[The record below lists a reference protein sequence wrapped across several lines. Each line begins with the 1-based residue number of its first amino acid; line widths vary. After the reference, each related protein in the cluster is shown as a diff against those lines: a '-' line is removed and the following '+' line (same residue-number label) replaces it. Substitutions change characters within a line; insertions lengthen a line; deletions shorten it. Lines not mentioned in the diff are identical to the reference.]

1 MKSNRVLYGLLVLLP
16 LVLTVALNPSPYP
29 ESIRQSNLKLQT
41 ITSADNPIPGL
52 LNLLDFEPWRG
63 DLWERLGRAH
73 LYDRNYQAAVEA
85 FSKAEHFSSLTIAGK
100 ISQAD
105 AYLQNGD
112 HETARQ
118 LLRAFPQSQ
127 AGLFELMQVVALQ
140 RQLGDVYGA
149 EATLLTAHQLEP
161 DNTEVN
167 FQLGLMLSTTQPESA
182 LRFLDAAEDLDGN
195 DALLR
200 NALITTI
207 ENTAEEPALEKYQMV
222 GQVFS
227 NFGEWDVAA
236 QAFQSALANDTG
248 SALSWIYLAEAKQQL
263 GLDAF
268 DEVSM
273 ALKLDGDNEIINGL
287 AGLYFRRMGKYDLSM
302 YYLKKAAQKNPNTNV
317 WLIEQSRTQEE
328 MGQLEAAY
336 QLLIQAAEISP
347 EDWATWKSLAVFSFT
362 NNYEVETT
370 GLGAARKAL
379 ILNPSSPVLMDLL
392 GAGLML
398 TGDYDSAER
407 FFLQADEIDPH
418 QSAILIHLGQLKVL
432 QGKIAEARII
442 LQQAVEYA
450 PDDRLRDLAL
460 QLLNE
465 TAGK

>member
-1 MKSNRVLYGLLVLLP
+1 MKSDRLFSALLILLSLVVIIAVNP
-16 LVLTVALNPSPYP
+16 LPYP
-29 ESIRQSNLKLQT
+29 ESIRQSNLTLQMN
-41 ITSADNPIPGL
+41 SSVDDQIPGL
-52 LNLLDFEPWRG
+52 KNLLDFEPWRG
-63 DLWERLGRAH
+63 DLWERIGRAY
-73 LYDRNYQAAVEA
+73 LNDESYQAAVDA
-85 FSKAEHFSSLTIAGK
+85 FAKAERFGRLTNTGR

-118 LLRAFPQSQ
+118 LLRTFPLGE

-140 RQLGDVYGA
+140 RKIGDVYGA
-149 EATLLTAHQLEP
+149 EATLLAAHRMEP
-161 DNTEVN
+161 ENTEVN
-167 FQLGLMLSTTQPESA
+167 FLLGLMLSTTQPESA
-182 LRFLDAAEDLDGN
+182 LQFLFSAENLDGN

-200 NALITTI
+200 NALVTTI
-207 ENTAEEPALEKYQMV
+207 ENSVEVTPLEKYQMI
-222 GQVFS
+222 GQVYS

-236 QAFQSALANDTG
+236 QAFQSALANDAG

-268 DEVSM
+268 DEVSK
-273 ALKLDGDNEIINGL
+273 ALELDGENEIINGL
-287 AGLYFRRMGKYDLSM
+287 TGLYYRRMEKYELSL
-302 YYLKKAAQKNPNTNV
+302 YYLKKASEKNPETNV
-317 WLIEQSRTQEE
+317 WVIEQSRTQEE

-336 QLLIQAAEISP
+336 RLLISATEISP

-370 GLGAARKAL
+370 GLTAARKAL
-379 ILNPSSPVLMDLL
+379 ILYPTSPVLMDLL

-432 QGKIAEARII
+432 QGKITEARVI
-442 LQQAVEYA
+442 LQQAVDYA

>member
-1 MKSNRVLYGLLVLLP
+1 
-16 LVLTVALNPSPYP
+16 
-29 ESIRQSNLKLQT
+29 
-41 ITSADNPIPGL
+41 
-52 LNLLDFEPWRG
+52 
-63 DLWERLGRAH
+63 
-73 LYDRNYQAAVEA
+73 
-85 FSKAEHFSSLTIAGK
+85 
-100 ISQAD
+100 
-105 AYLQNGD
+105 
-112 HETARQ
+112 
-118 LLRAFPQSQ
+118 
-127 AGLFELMQVVALQ
+127 MQVVELQ
-140 RQLGDVYGA
+140 RKIGDVYGA
-149 EATLLTAHQLEP
+149 EATLLTAHRLEP
-161 DNTEVN
+161 ENTEVN
-167 FQLGLMLSTTQPESA
+167 FLLGLMLSTTQPESA
-182 LRFLDAAEDLDGN
+182 LQFLLSTENLDGN

-207 ENTAEEPALEKYQMV
+207 ENSVAVTPVEKYQV
-222 GQVFS
+222 IGQVYS
-227 NFGEWDVAA
+227 KFGEWDVAA
-236 QAFQSALANDTG
+236 QAFQSALANDAG

-268 DEVSM
+268 DEVSK
-273 ALKLDGDNEIINGL
+273 ALELDGENEIINGL
-287 AGLYFRRMGKYDLSM
+287 AGLYYRRIEKYELSL
-302 YYLKKAAQKNPNTNV
+302 YYLKKAAEKNPETNV
-317 WLIEQSRTQEE
+317 WVIEQSRTQEE

-336 QLLIQAAEISP
+336 QLLISATEISP

-370 GLGAARKAL
+370 GLTAARKAL
-379 ILNPSSPVLMDLL
+379 ILYPTSPVLMDLL

-432 QGKIAEARII
+432 QGKITEARVI
-442 LQQAVEYA
+442 LQQAVDYA